1 MNKQCTF
8 CYRMCNLSVG
18 QIGPCGVRIHDGE
31 EIRGCDNQKIVASH
45 LDPIEKKPMY
55 HFFPQTMTYSI
66 GMLGCNIECQYCQN
80 YHITMKP
87 YINNY
92 GTSKETSI
100 PNIIKNL
107 KDNNSYIMSYTYS
120 EPIVW
125 QDEVIAIA
133 KEVRKEGMYNLLV
146 TNGTF
151 SEESLHTVGPL
162 IDAINIDVKGNE
174 DFYSTYA
181 KAPHVLDA
189 VYRTLE
195 YFINKSSAIVE
206 VTTLIIE
213 PIHTKKMIQEMAHR
227 LKEVGVKVWHLSRF
241 FPTYRMRN
249 YEPTSNEYLQT
260 MVDIAKDSGI
270 EYVYK
275 GNVHSPQDKH
285 ITCHH
290 CGALLKRSKVKGLV
304 DETGLLHCP
313 SCNTLIYGKFSHS
326 LARQQ

>member
-1 MNKQCTF
+1 
-8 CYRMCNLSVG
+8 MCSLRPG
-18 QIGPCGVRIHDGE
+18 QIGPCGVRINDGDT
-31 EIRGCDNQKIVASH
+31 IRKSDNQKIVASK

-55 HFFPQTMTYSI
+55 HFHPYTSTYSI

-92 GTSKETSI
+92 GTYKETSI

-107 KDNNSYIMSYTYS
+107 KDNNSTIMSYTYS

-133 KEVRKEGMYNLLV
+133 QEVKKEGMYNLIV

-151 SEESLHTVGPL
+151 SEESLHTMRSL
-162 IDAINIDVKGNE
+162 IDAINIDVKGDE

-181 KAPHVLDA
+181 KAPHAVEA

-195 YFINKSSAIVE
+195 YFIKNTPAVVE

-213 PIHTKKMIQEMAHR
+213 PLHTEKMILEMAQR
-227 LKEVGVKVWHLSRF
+227 LKDIGVKVWHLSRF
-241 FPTYRMRN
+241 FPTYRLRH
-249 YEPTSNEYLQT
+249 YEPTSNKYLQH
-260 MVDIAKDSGI
+260 MVDIAKESGI
-270 EYVYK
+270 EHIYK
-275 GNVHSPQDKH
+275 GNVDSSDDK
-285 ITCHH
+285 IINCPTC
-290 CGALLKRSKVKGLV
+290 KRLIERKKVKSLV
-304 DETGLLHCP
+304 NNKGVLHCP
-313 SCNTLIYGKFSHS
+313 SCGTMIYGSFSHS
-326 LARQQ
+326 LIQ